1 MSMSL
6 GSTSAHWMGK
16 AALRLQK
23 PTQTALRAQSSSS
36 PLLVRQLATP
46 AWYDKKLQMKQRAHL
61 TKDMS
66 IMSMGRRTYSTEN
79 PIEQKQEKA
88 KDKAAIGVSEMGSAP
103 ISLMP
108 FSSAV

>member
-1 MSMSL
+1 
-6 GSTSAHWMGK
+6 
-16 AALRLQK
+16 
-23 PTQTALRAQSSSS
+23 
-36 PLLVRQLATP
+36 
-46 AWYDKKLQMKQRAHL
+46 
-61 TKDMS
+61 
-66 IMSMGRRTYSTEN
+66 MSMGRRTYSTEN